1 MSKGDIRSTGGE
13 KDKMETS
20 TVHFEVDKKGETKK
34 KIQNY
39 ILLSYLN

>member
-13 KDKMETS
+13 KEKMETS

-34 KIQNY
+34 KKKKNTELKIK
-39 ILLSYLN
+39 